1 MTTLP
6 HYARLREGHLVARTD
21 PQDTRKAKYIDGL
34 VYAFLG
40 GAGAFAGI
48 AAALT
53 LHSIGG

>member
-1 MTTLP
+1 MTH
-6 HYARLREGHLVARTD
+6 HYSTSTWAH
-21 PQDTRKAKYIDGL
+21 PPRKRAKYIDGL

-53 LHSIGG
+53 LHGIGG